1 MNYFAHGR
9 NYVDSPWFLA
19 GTAVPD
25 WLNVVD
31 RKVRARKRMAL
42 EYVDHEDAEL
52 AQVAQGVVQHHHDD
66 DWFHRTAAFAELS
79 WQFTVEIRDLLGQD
93 AGLRPSFLGHILV
106 ELLLDSV
113 LSQQQ
118 PAQLDAYYAALEKL
132 DVDRVTSAVETITGK
147 GVERLTVLL
156 PRFNAERFL
165 YDYADDERLLFRLN
179 GVMKRVGLAQLPNQ
193 LVPWF
198 SDARRR
204 VAASEDN
211 LLKPPPQS

>member
-52 AQVAQGVVQHHHDD
+52 AQVARGIVQHHHDD

-113 LSQQQ
+113 LSQRQ

-132 DVDRVTSAVETITGK
+132 DAERITSAVETITGK

-156 PRFNAERFL
+156 SRFNAERFL

-198 SDARRR
+198 ADARRR
-204 VAASEDN
+204 VAVSEDN
-211 LLKPPPQS
+211 LLKHPPLT

>member
-52 AQVAQGVVQHHHDD
+52 AQVAQGIVQHHHDD

-113 LSQQQ
+113 LSQRQ

-132 DVDRVTSAVETITGK
+132 DAERVTSAVETITGK

-198 SDARRR
+198 ADARRR
-204 VAASEDN
+204 VAVSEDN